1 MKDSDS
7 RPENAL
13 SLETGIEQGQAI
25 SLDEAGEI
33 AGEVRDLISAG
44 REDSAWDLIRH
55 LHPADIGVIVAGLP
69 RTSRDTM
76 VGSCPPPRWPGCCG
90 R

>member
-1 MKDSDS
+1 MNDADSL
-7 RPENAL
+7 PENAR
-13 SLETGIEQGQAI
+13 SPHAGIEQGQAI
-25 SLDEAGEI
+25 SLDVAGEI

-44 REDSAWDLIRH
+44 KEDSAWDLIRH

-76 VGSCPPPRWPGCCG
+76 VRVMSPPRWPGCCG